1 MIQDCLL
8 HSAGAFLIQNCLLY
22 PAWAFLIQDCLLY
35 PAWASLIRLTTHFH
49 ENCLVYTDNKFL
61 Y

>member
-8 HSAGAFLIQNCLLY
+8 HSAGAFLIQ
-22 PAWAFLIQDCLLY
+22 DCLLY
-35 PAWASLIRLTTHFH
+35 PAGASLIRLTTHFH
-49 ENCLVYTDNKFL
+49 ENYLVYTDNKFL